1 METGSSVPDLGQAHQ
16 ALPAR
21 PSRLERLA
29 WASLDFANSGYTTV
43 VLTAVFNAYFVSV
56 VMGGSPQATLVWT
69 SILAVSYA
77 VVMITAPWIGALADA
92 RACKK
97 SILFIA
103 TISCSLST
111 LALGLVGPGDLWL
124 AAGLLLISN
133 VAYATHQDVSA
144 GFLRELASR
153 DQTGRLS
160 GYGWAWGYLGG
171 LLSLVL
177 SLTWFLKGAQW
188 LGLPL
193 TEQEKVMGSLA
204 ATAVLFAGV
213 GITALVLLKE
223 RSPPTGEPWRLAW
236 HRLVGG
242 WHDIT
247 MDSSAQSLR
256 RFLWCVL
263 AYQAGVATVIA
274 LAAIYAQQ
282 VMGFGMDKT
291 VLLILVVNLTASV
304 GAALFGWLQDRVGHG
319 RSLGL
324 ALWLWIGMVACAGLG
339 QTEGWFWLAANLAGL
354 AMGASQSGARA
365 AVADLAPAHRQAE
378 AFGYWGVA
386 VNGASVLGPLAYGLV
401 TWLTDN
407 DHRLAIGLTGLFF
420 VAGLVLLR
428 RVQWPG
434 SARSARTSG
443 TVD

>member
-21 PSRLERLA
+21 PTQSSRRERLA

-56 VMGGSPQATLVWT
+56 VMAGSPQATLVWT
-69 SILAVSYA
+69 LILALSYA
-77 VVMITAPWIGALADA
+77 VVMITAPWVGALADA
-92 RACKK
+92 RSCKK
-97 SILFIA
+97 RILLIA
-103 TISCSLST
+103 TLACSAST

-124 AAGLLLISN
+124 AVVLLLVSN

-153 DQTGRLS
+153 DQAGRLS

-177 SLTWFLKGAQW
+177 SLAWFLKGAQW

-193 TEQEKVMGSLA
+193 TEQEKVMGSLVV
-204 ATAVLFAGV
+204 TAILFAGV
-213 GITALVLLKE
+213 GLTALALLKE
-223 RSPPTGEPWRLAW
+223 RAPPTGEVWQLAW
-236 HRLVGG
+236 IRLLGD
-242 WHDIT
+242 WRDAQA
-247 MDSSAQSLR
+247 DDSAQSLR

-263 AYQAGVATVIA
+263 SYQAGVATVIA

-291 VLLILVVNLTASV
+291 VLLILVVNLTASA
-304 GAALFGWLQDRVGHG
+304 GAALFGWLQDRLGHG
-319 RSLGL
+319 RSLSL
-324 ALWLWIGMVACAGLG
+324 ALWLWIGMVACASLG

-365 AVADLAPAHRQAE
+365 AIADLAPAHRQAE

-386 VNGASVLGPLAYGLV
+386 VNGASILGPVAYGLV

-407 DHRLAIGLTGLFF
+407 NHRLAIALTGLFF
-420 VAGLVLLR
+420 VIGLLLLR
-428 RVQWPG
+428 RVKWPD
-434 SARSARTSG
+434 SDHRARR
-443 TVD
+443 

>member
-16 ALPAR
+16 ALKAR
-21 PSRLERLA
+21 PTQSTRLERLA

-56 VMGGSPQATLVWT
+56 VMAGSPQATLVWT
-69 SILAVSYA
+69 LILAVSYA
-77 VVMITAPWIGALADA
+77 VVMVTAPWVGALADA
-92 RACKK
+92 RSCKK
-97 SILFIA
+97 RILLTA
-103 TISCSLST
+103 TLACSLST

-144 GFLRELASR
+144 GFLRELVGREQA
-153 DQTGRLS
+153 GRLS

-177 SLTWFLKGAQW
+177 SLAWFLKGAQW

-193 TEQEKVMGSLA
+193 TEQEKVLGSLV

-213 GITALVLLKE
+213 GLTALALLKE
-223 RSPPTGEPWRLAW
+223 RTPPTGEAWQLAW
-236 HRLVGG
+236 ARLLGDWRDVQA
-242 WHDIT
+242 DA
-247 MDSSAQSLR
+247 SAQSLR

-263 AYQAGVATVIA
+263 SYQAGVATVIA

-291 VLLILVVNLTASV
+291 VLLILVVNLTASA
-304 GAALFGWLQDRVGHG
+304 GAALFGWMQDRLGHG
-319 RSLGL
+319 RSLSL

-365 AVADLAPAHRQAE
+365 AIADLAPAHRQAE

-386 VNGASVLGPLAYGLV
+386 VNGASILGPVVYGLV
-401 TWLTDN
+401 TALTDN

-420 VAGLVLLR
+420 VAGLLLLR
-428 RVQWPG
+428 RVEWPQ
-434 SARSARTSG
+434 TS
-443 TVD
+443 

>member
-1 METGSSVPDLGQAHQ
+1 METGSSVPELGLAHQ
-16 ALPAR
+16 AAPSQS
-21 PSRLERLA
+21 SRLEYLA

-43 VLTAVFNAYFVSV
+43 VLTAIFNAYFVSV
-56 VMGGSPQATLVWT
+56 VMAGSAQATLVWT
-69 SILAVSYA
+69 LTLAVSYA
-77 VVMITAPWIGALADA
+77 VVMITAPWVGALADA
-92 RACKK
+92 KACKK

-111 LALGLVGPGDLWL
+111 LALGLVGLGDLWL

-153 DQTGRLS
+153 DEAGRLS

-193 TEQEKVMGSLA
+193 TEQEKVMGSLV

-223 RSPPTGEPWRLAW
+223 RSTPTGEAWQLAW
-236 HRLVGG
+236 HRLLGSWQDVQADTNGE
-242 WHDIT
+242 
-247 MDSSAQSLR
+247 SLR

-319 RSLGL
+319 RSLGF
-324 ALWLWIGMVACAGLG
+324 ALWLWIGMVVCAGLG
-339 QTEGWFWLAANLAGL
+339 QTEAWFWLAANLAGL

-407 DHRLAIGLTGLFF
+407 NHRLAIGLTGLFF
-420 VAGLVLLR
+420 LAGLVLLR
-428 RVQWPG
+428 RVKWPR
-434 SARSARTSG
+434 A
-443 TVD
+443 V

>member
-1 METGSSVPDLGQAHQ
+1 VETGSSVPDLGQAHQ

-21 PSRLERLA
+21 PTQSSRWERLA

-56 VMGGSPQATLVWT
+56 VMAGSPQATLVWT
-69 SILAVSYA
+69 LILAVSYA

-92 RACKK
+92 RSCKK
-97 SILFIA
+97 RILLIA
-103 TISCSLST
+103 TLACSLST

-124 AAGLLLISN
+124 AAGLLLVSN

-144 GFLRELASR
+144 GFLRELAGR
-153 DQTGRLS
+153 EQAGRLS

-177 SLTWFLKGAQW
+177 SLAWFLKGAQW

-193 TEQEKVMGSLA
+193 TEQEKVLGSLV

-213 GITALVLLKE
+213 GLASLALLKE
-223 RSPPTGEPWRLAW
+223 RAPPTGEVWQLAW
-236 HRLVGG
+236 SRLLGDWRG
-242 WHDIT
+242 AQADA
-247 MDSSAQSLR
+247 SAQSLR

-263 AYQAGVATVIA
+263 SYQAGVATVIA

-291 VLLILVVNLTASV
+291 VLLILVVNLTASA
-304 GAALFGWLQDRVGHG
+304 GAALFGWLQDRLGHG
-319 RSLGL
+319 RSLSL

-420 VAGLVLLR
+420 VVGLVLLR
-428 RVQWPG
+428 RVEWPQ
-434 SARSARTSG
+434 TSG
-443 TVD
+443 RNNT

>member
-21 PSRLERLA
+21 PTQSSRLERLA

-56 VMGGSPQATLVWT
+56 VMAGSPQATLLWT
-69 SILAVSYA
+69 LILSASYA
-77 VVMITAPWIGALADA
+77 VVMITAPWVGALADA
-92 RACKK
+92 RSCKRR
-97 SILFIA
+97 ILLVA
-103 TISCSLST
+103 TLACSLST

-124 AAGLLLISN
+124 AAGLLLVSN

-144 GFLRELASR
+144 GFLRELASQ
-153 DQTGRLS
+153 DQAGRLS

-177 SLTWFLKGAQW
+177 SLAWFLKGAQW
-188 LGLPL
+188 IGFPL
-193 TEQEKVMGSLA
+193 TEQEKVLGSLV
-204 ATAVLFAGV
+204 ATAVLFAVV
-213 GITALVLLKE
+213 GLTALALLKE
-223 RSPPTGEPWRLAW
+223 RAPPTGEVWQLAWSRLAGDW
-236 HRLVGG
+236 R
-242 WHDIT
+242 DAQA
-247 MDSSAQSLR
+247 DASAQSLR

-263 AYQAGVATVIA
+263 SYQAGVATVIA

-291 VLLILVVNLTASV
+291 VLLILVVNLTASA
-304 GAALFGWLQDRVGHG
+304 GAALFGWLQDRLGHG
-319 RSLGL
+319 RSLSL
-324 ALWLWIGMVACAGLG
+324 ALWLWIGMVVCAGLG

-365 AVADLAPAHRQAE
+365 AIADLAPVHRQAE

-420 VAGLVLLR
+420 AAGLVLLR
-428 RVQWPG
+428 RVQWPD
-434 SARSARTSG
+434 R
-443 TVD
+443 

>member
-16 ALPAR
+16 ASPAR
-21 PSRLERLA
+21 PTPSSRLERLA

-56 VMGGSPQATLVWT
+56 VMAGSPQATLVWT
-69 SILAVSYA
+69 LILSASYA
-77 VVMITAPWIGALADA
+77 VVMITAPWLGALADA
-92 RACKK
+92 KACKRK
-97 SILFIA
+97 LLVVA
-103 TISCSLST
+103 TLICSMAT
-111 LALGLVGPGDLWL
+111 LGLGAVGPGDVWL
-124 AAGLLLISN
+124 AAGLLVVSN
-133 VAYATHQDVSA
+133 VAYATHQDLSA

-153 DQTGRLS
+153 EQAGRLS

-177 SLTWFLKGAQW
+177 SLAWFLKGAQW

-193 TEQEKVMGSLA
+193 TEQEKVLGSLV
-204 ATAVLFAGV
+204 ATACLFAGV
-213 GITALVLLKE
+213 GLAALAMLRE
-223 RSPPTGEPWRLAW
+223 RSTPTGEAWQLAW
-236 HRLVGG
+236 HRLLGN
-242 WHDIT
+242 WHD
-247 MDSSAQSLR
+247 AQADINGESLR

-304 GAALFGWLQDRVGHG
+304 GAALFGWLQDRLGHG
-319 RSLGL
+319 RSLSL
-324 ALWLWIGMVACAGLG
+324 ALWLWMGMVVCAGLG
-339 QTEGWFWLAANLAGL
+339 QSEAWFWLAANLAGL

-378 AFGYWGVA
+378 AFGCWGVA
-386 VNGASVLGPLAYGLV
+386 VNGASVLGPLAYGMV

-407 DHRLAIGLTGLFF
+407 NHRLAIGLTGLFF
-420 VAGLVLLR
+420 LAGLVLLR
-428 RVQWPG
+428 RVKWPR
-434 SARSARTSG
+434 A
-443 TVD
+443 V